1 MDNVYFQPLDK
12 NNKFTM
18 GQFKGLPVHIADEQY
33 LTWLLGRWKGLS
45 KECKMEIVQAIQ
57 FKQRNK
63 EKRS

>member
-1 MDNVYFQPLDK
+1 
-12 NNKFTM
+12 M
-18 GQFKGLPVHIADEQY
+18 GQFKGLSVHIADEQY

-45 KECKMEIVQAIQ
+45 RECKMEIVQAIQ

>member
-1 MDNVYFQPLDK
+1 MKNAYFQPLDE

-18 GQFKGLPVHIADEQY
+18 GQFKGLSVHIADEKY